1 MTSRRQPSLFDDVAT
16 LPEPV
21 AELIELGRRV
31 PPNIKFGTST
41 WTYDGWAGDVYHRT
55 YRGAQPARRL
65 EEYARYPLFQTVGI
79 DSAYYEPPEEPVL
92 AAYAKALP
100 PGFPCVSKVWDRI
113 TARRLESERNPDFLN
128 ADLFKDAVLG
138 PYQRAF
144 SDHAGCFVFEFQPMR
159 GKDLPDPARWPD
171 DLDDFLRQLP
181 RDVRYAVE
189 LRNRE
194 LLSDGHGAV
203 LARHGVAHVFN
214 SWTEMPT
221 IGEQLELPWTFPAPF
236 TVARALLRP
245 GRRYAD
251 AVKLFEPYDRIRDPQ
266 PELRQDLLRL
276 VAEALRRRVEALI
289 LVNNRLEGNA
299 PGTIGALVHALTG
312 ERPGA
317 SSIPISWAR
326 GCFSTAC
333 WRAMRGCSVGT
344 RSASCSSS
352 RRCGARTCSTA
363 RSGRSD
369 SIGSSRRRRRISATR
384 WSCGMP
390 SSCPI

>member
-1 MTSRRQPSLFDDVAT
+1 MSRRNQPTLFDDLAT
-16 LPEPV
+16 LPPPS
-21 AELIELGRRV
+21 AELVELSQRV
-31 PPNIKFGTST
+31 PSAIRFGTST
-41 WTYDGWAGDVYHRT
+41 WTYDGWAGDVYHRA

-65 EEYARYPLFQTVGI
+65 EEYARYPLFRTVGI
-79 DSAYYEPPEEPVL
+79 DSAYYEPPEEEVL
-92 AAYAKALP
+92 TAYARALP

-113 TARRLESERNPDFLN
+113 TAKRREGERNPDFLN

-144 SDHAGCFVFEFQPMR
+144 TDHAGCFVFEFQPMR
-159 GKDLPDPARWPD
+159 GKDLPDPARWVD
-171 DLDDFLRQLP
+171 DLDGFLRQLP

-194 LLSDGHGAV
+194 LLTDAHGAV

-221 IGEQLELPWTFPAPF
+221 LGEQIELPWTFPAPF

-299 PGTIGALVHALTG
+299 PGTIRALVDALTG
-312 ERPGA
+312 ER
-317 SSIPISWAR
+317 S
-326 GCFSTAC
+326 
-333 WRAMRGCSVGT
+333 
-344 RSASCSSS
+344 
-352 RRCGARTCSTA
+352 
-363 RSGRSD
+363 
-369 SIGSSRRRRRISATR
+369 
-384 WSCGMP
+384 
-390 SSCPI
+390 

>member
-1 MTSRRQPSLFDDVAT
+1 MSRRNQPTLFDDLAT
-16 LPEPV
+16 LPPPS
-21 AELIELGRRV
+21 AELVELSQRV
-31 PPNIKFGTST
+31 PSAIRFGTST
-41 WTYDGWAGDVYHRT
+41 WTYDGWAGDVYHRA

-65 EEYARYPLFQTVGI
+65 EEYARYPLFRTVGI
-79 DSAYYEPPEEPVL
+79 DSAYYEPPEEEVL
-92 AAYAKALP
+92 TAYARALP

-113 TARRLESERNPDFLN
+113 TAKRLEGERNPDFLN

-144 SDHAGCFVFEFQPMR
+144 TDHAGCFVFEFQPMR
-159 GKDLPDPARWPD
+159 GKDLPDPARWVD
-171 DLDDFLRQLP
+171 DLDGFLRQLT

-194 LLSDGHGAV
+194 LLTDAHGAV

-221 IGEQLELPWTFPAPF
+221 LGEQIELPWTFPAPF

-299 PGTIGALVHALTG
+299 PGTIRALVDALTG
-312 ERPGA
+312 ER
-317 SSIPISWAR
+317 S
-326 GCFSTAC
+326 
-333 WRAMRGCSVGT
+333 
-344 RSASCSSS
+344 
-352 RRCGARTCSTA
+352 
-363 RSGRSD
+363 
-369 SIGSSRRRRRISATR
+369 
-384 WSCGMP
+384 
-390 SSCPI
+390 